1 MAESTVSEQ
10 TQNDRPTFAFE
21 QVACRL
27 EPFDLMKL
35 AFNTGGN
42 DQRSDVGQLIQR
54 ARMRGAS
61 DVGQMMRGISQVAN
75 EQRQT
80 DKNHALFPIF
90 LTNGLVFPYNPTI
103 SEGVSVKY
111 DAVEL
116 THANES
122 FHVYRATDNVRINIS
137 NAVWTCDTFDNAV
150 YAMAALHFFRTY
162 SQMDFGA
169 GRSGRPP
176 SPMWFSAYGNYAFH
190 RVPVLLEKADWT
202 FPNDVDYVGIPEFGS
217 AEYADRKLRFER
229 DESIPYTW
237 IPMKFEISSISLVVQ
252 HSPRFWTTWNLDDFR
267 SGRMVQQG
275 RKSFHA
281 VPPIKPRN
289 STNASG
295 LGDGLFT

>member
-1 MAESTVSEQ
+1 MAVSILPELKR
-10 TQNDRPTFAFE
+10 NDLPTFAFE
-21 QVACRL
+21 HVACRL

-35 AFNTGGN
+35 AFKTGGI
-42 DQRSDVGQLIQR
+42 DQRSDVSELIQR

-61 DVGQMMRGISQVAN
+61 DIGQMMRGVAQVAN
-75 EQRQT
+75 EQRKT
-80 DKNHALFPIF
+80 DTSHALFPIF

-103 SEGVSVKY
+103 SEGISVKY

-137 NAVWTCDTFDNAV
+137 NSVWTCDTFDNAV
-150 YAMAALHFFRTY
+150 YAMSALHFFRTY

-217 AEYADRKLRFER
+217 NEYAERKLKFER
-229 DESIPYTW
+229 DATNPYTW
-237 IPMKFEISSISLVVQ
+237 MPMKFEISSISLVVQ

-281 VPPIKPRN
+281 TLPVQPRTGN
-289 STNASG
+289 SDFTDGSG
-295 LGDGLFT
+295 WE